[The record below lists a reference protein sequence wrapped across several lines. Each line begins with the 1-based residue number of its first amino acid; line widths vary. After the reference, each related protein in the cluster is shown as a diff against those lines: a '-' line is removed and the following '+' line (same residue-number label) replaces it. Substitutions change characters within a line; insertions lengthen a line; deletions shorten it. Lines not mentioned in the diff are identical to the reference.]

1 MESWDHSRAAVEP
14 TLAAARAESMPF
26 TAMPRVRTWNG
37 ASLVSEAYLDSALWN
52 GKSENENHSLAQE
65 VGRLTKRCQNEMEGM
80 QKIHIHIKAMGSLGG
95 GKQAIQ

>member
-1 MESWDHSRAAVEP
+1 MNA
-14 TLAAARAESMPF
+14 T
-26 TAMPRVRTWNG
+26 
-37 ASLVSEAYLDSALWN
+37 N

-80 QKIHIHIKAMGSLGG
+80 QKIHIRIKAMGSLGG